1 MWKWTH
7 VSSRS
12 NRRRERADP
21 SLVILAIVRE
31 LPIEIL
37 PTVDKR
43 PLIRA
48 EPAADIEE
56 LSLRMKPQTMRYQNN
71 FH

>member
-1 MWKWTH
+1 MDSCIIAFKQTE
-7 VSSRS
+7 
-12 NRRRERADP
+12 RERADP
-21 SLVILAIVRE
+21 SLVMLATVRE

-48 EPAADIEE
+48 EPAAGIEE